1 MSHKT
6 RIREATAKARERREL
21 ESKLPDPSTRRR
33 IREWA
38 RLTQEEVGVAIGVSR
53 QAVARYE
60 AGDRTPS
67 EGTSQRYI
75 ELLDGLRG
83 GHDA

>member
-1 MSHKT
+1 MNKQIESAIETSRT
-6 RIREATAKARERREL
+6 RKHLAAAFPSPDMLRMIRQQASLSQA
-21 ESKLPDPSTRRR
+21 
-33 IREWA
+33 
-38 RLTQEEVGVAIGVSR
+38 EVAAAIGVSR

-75 ELLDGLRG
+75 ELLDGLRSD
-83 GHDA
+83 HDA